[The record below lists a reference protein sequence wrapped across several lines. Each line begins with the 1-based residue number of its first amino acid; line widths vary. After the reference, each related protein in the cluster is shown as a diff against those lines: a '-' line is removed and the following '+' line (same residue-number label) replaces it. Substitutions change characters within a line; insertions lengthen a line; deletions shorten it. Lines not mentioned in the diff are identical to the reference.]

1 MITAPL
7 YLVACSAAKLD
18 QPARAQDLYQGQAF
32 RFARALVEARGAQ
45 WKILSAK
52 YGLVDPQDVIAPYD
66 VTLTQQPVATRKSWG
81 AHVAAQLY
89 GQGFAGRPLVFLAG
103 ASYVEPILRW
113 QITQQCFA
121 NVSLP
126 LAGLGI
132 GYQLHYLKNALTEQ
146 VAA

>member
-1 MITAPL
+1 MRSGP
-7 YLVACSAAKLD
+7 
-18 QPARAQDLYQGQAF
+18 F
-32 RFARALVEARGAQ
+32 RSGHEADGWHR
-45 WKILSAK
+45 IHPRS
-52 YGLVDPQDVIAPYD
+52 
-66 VTLTQQPVATRKSWG
+66 